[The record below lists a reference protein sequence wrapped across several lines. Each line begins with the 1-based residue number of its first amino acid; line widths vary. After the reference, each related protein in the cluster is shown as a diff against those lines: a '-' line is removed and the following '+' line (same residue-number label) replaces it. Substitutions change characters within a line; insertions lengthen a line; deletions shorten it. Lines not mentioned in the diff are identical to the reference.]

1 MAPNDNPDASILD
14 EKLASLFA
22 GAVGGALDSLRA
34 LRESI
39 CLYVETERARG
50 TPLDVVIA
58 KVSTMI
64 ERVRH
69 QSVAETGIVTAPT
82 PAERELAREMVGWCI
97 EFYLP
102 AKARKKS

>member
-1 MAPNDNPDASILD
+1 MPPNDKSDASILD
-14 EKLASLFA
+14 EKLAALFA

-64 ERVRH
+64 DRIRH
-69 QSVAETGIVTAPT
+69 QSVAETGIVAEPT
-82 PAERELAREMVGWCI
+82 PAERELAKEMVNWCI
-97 EFYLP
+97 ESYLP